1 MAPGCA
7 TSRWGT
13 DAMHRNDEHGF
24 GIIEVL
30 VAILILAF
38 GIVGTLQAFI
48 SSDHANLATQRAQA
62 ISTAAEEALEQMRA
76 MTYSSLGLSSLPT
89 HTSDGDG
96 TGDHTGN
103 PTDPDYW
110 VSGTNLLIPNNFA
123 KETGGLLQTVASTGE
138 ALISGGTVRPGPST
152 VTSDGFTVTIYRYI
166 TWFDDSCLFG
176 SLNLCPGIDD
186 AKRLTV
192 AAVLSG
198 SGPATTQ
205 KPFWLTTI
213 VANPDA

>member
-1 MAPGCA
+1 
-7 TSRWGT
+7 
-13 DAMHRNDEHGF
+13 MHPNDEHGF

-110 VSGTNLLIPNNFA
+110 VSGTSLLIPNSFA

-138 ALISGGTVRPGPST
+138 ALITGGTVSPGPST

-166 TWFDDSCLFG
+166 TWLDDTCLFG
-176 SLNLCPGIDD
+176 SLTLCPGIDD

-192 AAVLSG
+192 AAVLTG

-213 VANPDA
+213 VATPAKACIP

>member
-1 MAPGCA
+1 
-7 TSRWGT
+7 
-13 DAMHRNDEHGF
+13 MHRNNEHGF
-24 GIIEVL
+24 GVIEVL
-30 VAILILAF
+30 VAILLLAF

-62 ISTAAEEALEQMRA
+62 ISTAAEQALEQMRA
-76 MTYSSLGLSSLPT
+76 TTYSSLALSSLPT
-89 HTSDGDG
+89 HTGDG
-96 TGDHTGN
+96 NGSGDNTGN

-123 KETGGLLQTVASTGE
+123 EETGGLLQTVASTGE
-138 ALISGGTVRPGPST
+138 ALISGGTVSPGPST
-152 VTSDGFTVTIYRYI
+152 VTSDGFTVTIYRYV

-176 SLNLCPGIDD
+176 ALNLCPGIDD

-198 SGPATTQ
+198 SGPASTQ

-213 VANPDA
+213 VANPNA